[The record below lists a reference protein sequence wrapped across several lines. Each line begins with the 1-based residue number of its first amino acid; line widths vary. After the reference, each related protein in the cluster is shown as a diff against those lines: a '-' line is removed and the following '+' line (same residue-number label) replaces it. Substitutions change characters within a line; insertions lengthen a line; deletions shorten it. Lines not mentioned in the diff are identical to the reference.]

1 MEKTGWEDS
10 AKIRHDRGRGT
21 RARITSLMVR
31 PIPTDLPPCPCS
43 FSLSLLCVSV
53 HLCTQASIYMHH
65 SHHFPN
71 GPTHSHCSR
80 SRVPLHQDSSQRIE
94 NNDISIWSS
103 VSPTPT
109 HTTFKSVG
117 ESDKQGITFLIF
129 SVKPFSAR
137 SYSLIPGSQWCH
149 QACQGLI
156 HLVSDDDD
164 DDVYDDNDMMIVMI
178 MMTVIMMMTMLEKYA
193 IQTPQC
199 LHWSCKGLI
208 HVVTRT

>member
-31 PIPTDLPPCPCS
+31 PIPTDLLPCPCS

-94 NNDISIWSS
+94 NNDISIWSL
-103 VSPTPT
+103 VSPSPT

-129 SVKPFSAR
+129 SVKPFSVR

-156 HLVSDDDD
+156 HLVSDDDV

-178 MMTVIMMMTMLEKYA
+178 MMTVIMMMTRLEKYA